1 MGQDTQMNL
10 LRFVR
15 QARSGEIEA
24 LELFSLEG
32 GFYLLRVQSPHGLQY
47 LVDKHGETVR
57 LRSTTHLRDL
67 LQEHDL
73 PALPCVLVQHVV
85 HDEMCGRRD
94 GPIEPLRLPVNLE
107 RQW

>member
-1 MGQDTQMNL
+1 MSQDTQVNL
-10 LRFVR
+10 KRFVER
-15 QARSGEIEA
+15 ARAGEIHE

-32 GFYLLRVQSPHGLQY
+32 GFYLLRVKSQHGSHY
-47 LVDKHGETVR
+47 LVDERGETLR

-67 LQEHDL
+67 LHEYAL

-94 GPIEPLRLPVNLE
+94 GPIEPLRLPVSLE